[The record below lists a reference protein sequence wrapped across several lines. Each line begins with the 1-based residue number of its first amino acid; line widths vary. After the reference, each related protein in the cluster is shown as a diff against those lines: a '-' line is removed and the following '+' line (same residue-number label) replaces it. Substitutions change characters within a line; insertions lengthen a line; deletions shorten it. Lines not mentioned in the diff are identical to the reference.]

1 MAADRRHELVCPAPQ
16 RDGPALACRSGQPL
30 ARGHRQMDPRE
41 RRGAA
46 RRQPF
51 TYFHWP
57 AMDREGV
64 ALADPVGVGRARRR
78 LGWRRRAF
86 GRFDCSDLRPDA
98 AAAAARP
105 SPAPG
110 AVVHRRRNRAEQSA
124 LPGASARF
132 CLSLP
137 GAVGRGPSARQRART
152 RAEAVAA
159 AGDAVM
165 GEPAWR
171 LYARPDAVRLLRP
184 GSRRDGSR
192 CRPAQIP
199 VRRMAEVRGGGR
211 AGRLHH
217 ALRPRIRCS

>member
-16 RDGPALACRSGQPL
+16 RDRPALACRSGQPL
-30 ARGHRQMDPRE
+30 ARRHRQMDPRE

-51 TYFHWP
+51 AYFHWP

-64 ALADPVGVGRARRR
+64 AVADPVGAGRARRR
-78 LGWRRRAF
+78 MGCRRRAF
-86 GRFDCSDLRPDA
+86 GSFDRSDLRPDA

-110 AVVHRRRNRAEQSA
+110 AVVHRRRDRPERSA
-124 LPGASARF
+124 LPGAPARF

-137 GAVGRGPSARQRART
+137 GAVGRGPGARQRART

-159 AGDAVM
+159 AGDAVV
-165 GEPAWR
+165 GQPAWR
-171 LYARPDAVRLLRP
+171 LHARPDAVRLLRP
-184 GSRRDGSR
+184 GSRRDGSAM
-192 CRPAQIP
+192 PP
-199 VRRMAEVRGGGR
+199 S
-211 AGRLHH
+211 AGS
-217 ALRPRIRCS
+217 CSSNG